1 VRYFFDTS
9 VLVPAFI
16 DEHIHHEASLRAYL
30 KADKKHDCCGAHS
43 LAEVY
48 STLTRLPPSHRAT
61 AELAMHF
68 LEEMAQRLTFVALD
82 AEEYWEAIS
91 GAAESG
97 VLGGLT
103 YDALLA
109 RCALKARVETIY
121 TWNIG
126 HFQQLGSHV
135 ARLTKTPQ

>member
-16 DEHIHHEASLRAYL
+16 DQHGHHEASLKAYL
-30 KADKKHDCCGAHS
+30 EADKKRDCCGVHS

-48 STLTRLPPSHRAT
+48 STLTRMPASHRASPDQ
-61 AELAMHF
+61 AMLF
-68 LEEMAQRLTFVALD
+68 LEDMARRLTFIALN
-82 AEEYWEAIS
+82 AEEYWDAIAG
-91 GAAESG
+91 GAASG

-109 RCALKARVETIY
+109 RCALKAKVETIL
-121 TWNIG
+121 TWNVG
-126 HFQQLGSHV
+126 HFQQLGIHV
-135 ARLTKTPQ
+135 ARLIKTP